1 MPVERRQASHG
12 GHGRHDHGGGHGS
25 TKVTKRPSSSAKRRA
40 IPTPNIEESETPDYS
55 VNESKEESRETE
67 ENVPTEEVPNGLNKE
82 EEKDEGEENVSEK
95 EDSEEPEN
103 VNGNSDVKEN
113 DKKWAERS
121 KDEDGYN
128 IRSFNDNILEF
139 TEIFDSDRYRNVDEN
154 YPVEDLMNV
163 VAQIS
168 NTIEEFKQ
176 QTQNSQ
182 QQLEGLR
189 TKMKQVKENIQ
200 FSVSRKAFEI
210 RTGKKIQ
217 ILQASPV
224 VGEERGV

>member
-25 TKVTKRPSSSAKRRA
+25 TKSTKRPSSSAKRRTVPS
-40 IPTPNIEESETPDYS
+40 PTVEESKAPENS
-55 VNESKEESRETE
+55 ENESKQESRERE
-67 ENVPTEEVPNGLNKE
+67 ENVPTDEVPNGLTKE
-82 EEKDEGEENVSEK
+82 EEKDEREQNVNENEN
-95 EDSEEPEN
+95 SEEPEV
-103 VNGNSDVKEN
+103 VNDNSEVKEN
-113 DKKWAERS
+113 DTKWAERS
-121 KDEDGYN
+121 KEDDGYN

-139 TEIFDSDRYRNVDEN
+139 TEIFDSDRYQNVDEN
-154 YPVEDLMNV
+154 YPVEDLMKV
-163 VAQIS
+163 VGQIS

-189 TKMKQVKENIQ
+189 KKMKQVKENIQ

-210 RTGKKIQ
+210 RTGRK
-217 ILQASPV
+217 LL
-224 VGEERGV
+224 